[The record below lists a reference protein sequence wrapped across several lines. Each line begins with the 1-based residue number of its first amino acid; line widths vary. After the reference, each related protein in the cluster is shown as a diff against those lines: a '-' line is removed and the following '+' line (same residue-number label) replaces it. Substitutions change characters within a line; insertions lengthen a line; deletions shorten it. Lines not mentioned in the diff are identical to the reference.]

1 MKDFFTKKLDGNACI
16 LCGADKSKE
25 NQSGTTSL
33 KELSTK
39 SKNQI
44 FPMQ

>member
-1 MKDFFTKKLDGNACI
+1 MKDFFTKKIDVNACI

-25 NQSGTTSL
+25 KKTGATLL

-44 FPMQ
+44 FPMR